1 MRNIQ
6 TKKILKQMAQD
17 AKERLMNGNYSQSH
31 SLEQKRRII
40 RQNDLRIIAQNE
52 NKKFNV
58 TIKLIDDAE
67 DANFIKKVEEILDR
81 ESITPFKDLVDYD
94 EFSKLSDVE
103 KQRYIFNLSERYNK
117 IKYQYE
123 KRKCAN
129 I

>member
-6 TKKILKQMAQD
+6 TKKLLKQMAQD
-17 AKERLMNGNYSQSH
+17 AKERLMNGNYSQSQN
-31 SLEQKRRII
+31 LEQKRRII

-52 NKKFNV
+52 NKRFNV

-67 DANFIKKVEEILDR
+67 DENFIKKVEDVLEK

-94 EFSKLSDVE
+94 EFQKLSDVE
-103 KQRYIFNLSERYNK
+103 RQRYIFDLAKRYNK